1 MKLVLPFP
9 PSVNTYWRS
18 PTKGP
23 LKGRVLISAK
33 GRAYKSSVRKA
44 VIEQL
49 RALPKASSAL
59 ADVDIVLYPPDLRDR
74 DIDNFNK
81 ALFDSL
87 TYASVWVDDKQ
98 IKRLCI
104 EWGEKVKGGK
114 VEITI
119 VQFKPR
125 ASAVA

>member
-23 LKGRVLISAK
+23 SKGRVLISAK
-33 GRAYKSSVRKA
+33 GREYKAKVRRA

-59 ADVDIVLYPPDLRDR
+59 ADIDILLFPPDARDR

-81 ALFDSL
+81 ALLDAL

-98 IKRLCI
+98 VKRMTI
-104 EWGEKVKGGK
+104 EWGPKVKGGK

-119 VQFKPR
+119 IEFKPR

>member
-1 MKLVLPFP
+1 MKLTLPFP

>member
-1 MKLVLPFP
+1 MKLTLPFP

-49 RALPKASSAL
+49 CALPKASSAL

-119 VQFKPR
+119 VQYKPR

>member
-9 PSVNTYWRS
+9 PSVNTYWRLQ
-18 PTKGP
+18 TKGP
-23 LKGRVLISAK
+23 MKGRVLISEK
-33 GRAYKSSVRKA
+33 GRKYKSNVRKA

-59 ADVDIVLYPPDLRDR
+59 ADVEIVLYPPDSRDR

-81 ALFDSL
+81 AIFDAL
-87 TYASVWVDDKQ
+87 TYASVWLDDKQ
-98 IKRLCI
+98 VKRLAV
-104 EWGEKVKGGK
+104 EWGEKVKSGK
-114 VEITI
+114 AEITI

-125 ASAVA
+125 AGAAA

>member
-9 PSVNTYWRS
+9 PSVNTYWRLQ
-18 PTKGP
+18 TKGP
-23 LKGRVLISAK
+23 MKGRVLISEK
-33 GRAYKSSVRKA
+33 GRAYKSNVRRS

-49 RALPKASSAL
+49 RAMPKASTAF
-59 ADVDIVLYPPDLRDR
+59 ADVEIILYPPDYRDR

-81 ALFDSL
+81 AIFDAL

-98 IKRLCI
+98 VKRLTV

-114 VEITI
+114 VELTI

-125 ASAVA
+125 AGAAA

>member
-9 PSVNTYWRS
+9 PSVNTYWRLQ
-18 PTKGP
+18 TKGP
-23 LKGRVLISAK
+23 MKGRVLISAK
-33 GRAYKSSVRKA
+33 GRAYKSNVRKA

-49 RALPKASSAL
+49 RTLPKASSAL
-59 ADVDIVLYPPDLRDR
+59 AEVEIVLYPPDNRDR

-81 ALFDSL
+81 AIFDAL
-87 TYASVWVDDKQ
+87 TYASVWLDDKQ
-98 IKRLCI
+98 VKRLAV

-114 VEITI
+114 AEITI

-125 ASAVA
+125 AGAAA

>member
-9 PSVNTYWRS
+9 PSVNTYWRLQ
-18 PTKGP
+18 TKGP
-23 LKGRVLISAK
+23 MKGRVLISEK
-33 GRAYKSSVRKA
+33 GRKYKSNVRKA

-59 ADVDIVLYPPDLRDR
+59 ADVEIVLYPPDSRDR

-81 ALFDSL
+81 AIFDAL
-87 TYASVWVDDKQ
+87 TYASVWLDDKQ
-98 IKRLCI
+98 VKRLAV

-114 VEITI
+114 AVITI

-125 ASAVA
+125 AGAAA

>member
-33 GRAYKSSVRKA
+33 GREYKARVRKA

-49 RALPKASSAL
+49 RALPKASTAL
-59 ADVDIVLYPPDLRDR
+59 ADIDIYMFPPDSRDR

-81 ALFDSL
+81 ALLDAL
-87 TYASVWVDDKQ
+87 TYASIWVDDKQ
-98 IKRLCI
+98 VKRMTN
-104 EWGEKVKGGK
+104 EWGPKVKGGK

-119 VQFKPR
+119 IEFKPR

>member
-9 PSVNTYWRS
+9 PSVNTYWRLQ
-18 PTKGP
+18 TKGP
-23 LKGRVLISAK
+23 MKGRVLISEK
-33 GRAYKSSVRKA
+33 GRAYKSNVRRA

-49 RALPKASSAL
+49 QAMPKASSAL
-59 ADVDIVLYPPDLRDR
+59 ADIDMVFYPPDYRERDL
-74 DIDNFNK
+74 DNFNK
-81 ALFDSL
+81 AVLDAL

-98 IKRLCI
+98 VKRMTL

-119 VQFKPR
+119 VEFKPR
-125 ASAVA
+125 AGAAA

>member
-1 MKLVLPFP
+1 M
-9 PSVNTYWRS
+9 R
-18 PTKGP
+18 
-23 LKGRVLISAK
+23 GRVLISEK
-33 GRAYKSSVRKA
+33 GRAYKSNVRRA

-49 RALPKASSAL
+49 RALPKASSAF
-59 ADVDIVLYPPDLRDR
+59 ADVDIVLYPPDYRPR

-81 ALFDSL
+81 AIFDAL

-98 IKRLCI
+98 VKRLVV

-125 ASAVA
+125 AGAAA

>member
-9 PSVNTYWRS
+9 PSVNTYWRLH
-18 PTKGP
+18 TKGP
-23 LKGRVLISAK
+23 MRGRVLISEK
-33 GRAYKSSVRKA
+33 GRAYKSNVRRA

-49 RALPKASSAL
+49 RALPKASSAF
-59 ADVDIVLYPPDLRDR
+59 ADVDIVLYPPDYRAR

-81 ALFDSL
+81 AIFDAL

-98 IKRLCI
+98 VKRLVV

-125 ASAVA
+125 AGAAA